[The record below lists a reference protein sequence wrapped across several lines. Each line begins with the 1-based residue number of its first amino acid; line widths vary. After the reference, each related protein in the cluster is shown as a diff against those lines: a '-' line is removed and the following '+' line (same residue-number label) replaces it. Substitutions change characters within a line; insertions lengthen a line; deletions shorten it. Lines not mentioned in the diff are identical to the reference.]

1 MLNNLQ
7 VGSLVKIICL
17 ANDVVNDQVYNKTLY
32 KIGFIINKSSHKYH
46 VKIGKHSLSYL
57 PEELAA
63 IVSTKNN
70 IFEI

>member
-17 ANDVVNDQVYNKTLY
+17 ANDVVNEQVYNKTLY
-32 KIGFIINKSSHKYH
+32 KISLIINKTSCNYR
-46 VKIGKHSLSYL
+46 VKIGKYSLSYL